1 MQQERATQSE
11 KEPEKEERHITSE
24 ESLRSLYLAE
34 RSRRSMIQSQLSV
47 PVSIISFSIFGFV
60 SFSQYFN
67 IARWHEPVTA
77 TMIVLIVASL
87 ASLFTAMVFLARLD
101 RRFITD
107 DFDRIEAVR
116 NAGSEREWAPVMI
129 NREVIERHGCV
140 KELETLD
147 RALNDKPE
155 QYHEEV
161 VGVLRCLVADTKPPH
176 RTAPAV
182 SLSRTGRAAGPC
194 QRGSPGRA

>member
-1 MQQERATQSE
+1 MQQERATQSRN
-11 KEPEKEERHITSE
+11 EPEKEERHITSE

-101 RRFITD
+101 RRFVTD

-116 NAGSEREWAPVMI
+116 KASSEREYF
-129 NREVIERHGCV
+129 R
-140 KELETLD
+140 
-147 RALNDKPE
+147 RA
-155 QYHEEV
+155 YHEALTANVQAERDRSRAFILLLIGLTCFILAV
-161 VGVLRCLVADTKPPH
+161 ALMPVHLAGTGVH
-176 RTAPAV
+176 
-182 SLSRTGRAAGPC
+182 GR
-194 QRGSPGRA
+194 

>member
-1 MQQERATQSE
+1 MQQESATQSR
-11 KEPEKEERHITSE
+11 KEPKKEERHITSE

-87 ASLFTAMVFLARLD
+87 ASLFTAMVFL
-101 RRFITD
+101 
-107 DFDRIEAVR
+107 
-116 NAGSEREWAPVMI
+116 
-129 NREVIERHGCV
+129 
-140 KELETLD
+140 
-147 RALNDKPE
+147 
-155 QYHEEV
+155 
-161 VGVLRCLVADTKPPH
+161 
-176 RTAPAV
+176 
-182 SLSRTGRAAGPC
+182 SRTGRAAGPC